1 MSAAIRVVNY
11 ASITFRCALT
21 SSSPTV
27 PQPQEV
33 GTVLLTSTVT
43 NCVDSKPDVAIDPLM
58 QGPRRALCS
67 EAGERARAGRGVLD
81 GAFAI
86 LDALAHAHTG
96 LGLTDLA
103 RASGLAKTSA
113 HRLAE
118 QLVVLGAVQRVA
130 QRYYIGARMGHL
142 GRRWQPDP
150 LLGQAGQPAVRDLA
164 TRSRAIASLR
174 ILHDDALKVIC
185 TTVPCGHA
193 YMPTPIDRKS
203 TAQTATGRVLYAADR
218 DTDITLLPD
227 CWTRRE
233 WRRLRES
240 IGEPCA
246 TVIDHQEAF
255 AGICCASAPV
265 WWPNGTC
272 AGALTAL
279 VQSTKCPPGLPEL
292 VSRTARRIGAALEC
306 LTEKSVCRQ
315 SEPQMQA
322 LIRSTS

>member
-1 MSAAIRVVNY
+1 MTLPLTAANCADNKPNVAISVLSQR
-11 ASITFRCALT
+11 TRCAL
-21 SSSPTV
+21 S
-27 PQPQEV
+27 
-33 GTVLLTSTVT
+33 
-43 NCVDSKPDVAIDPLM
+43 
-58 QGPRRALCS
+58 
-67 EAGERARAGRGVLD
+67 AGETAAARAGRGVLD

-86 LDALAHAHTG
+86 LDALAHSHTG

-103 RASGLAKTSA
+103 HASGLAKTSA

-150 LLGQAGQPAVRDLA
+150 LLRQAGQALVRDLA
-164 TRSRAIASLR
+164 MRSRAIASLR
-174 ILHDDALKVIC
+174 IIHDDALRVIC
-185 TTVPCGHA
+185 TTVPRGHA
-193 YMPTPIDRKS
+193 YMPTPIDSKS

-218 DTDITLLPD
+218 DTDIALLPD
-227 CWTRRE
+227 CWTPRE

-240 IGEPCA
+240 ISEPDA

-279 VQSTKCPPGLPEL
+279 VQSTKSPRCLPDL
-292 VSRTARRIGAALEC
+292 VSRTARRIGTSLQH
-306 LTEKSVCRQ
+306 LTQTSVC
-315 SEPQMQA
+315 
-322 LIRSTS
+322 

>member
-1 MSAAIRVVNY
+1 MTLPLTAANCADNKPNVAIGVLSQR
-11 ASITFRCALT
+11 TRCAL
-21 SSSPTV
+21 S
-27 PQPQEV
+27 
-33 GTVLLTSTVT
+33 
-43 NCVDSKPDVAIDPLM
+43 
-58 QGPRRALCS
+58 
-67 EAGERARAGRGVLD
+67 AGETAAARAGRGVLD

-86 LDALAHAHTG
+86 LDALAHSHTG

-103 RASGLAKTSA
+103 HASGLAKTSA

-150 LLGQAGQPAVRDLA
+150 LLRQAGQALVRDLA
-164 TRSRAIASLR
+164 MRSRAIASLR
-174 ILHDDALKVIC
+174 IIHDDALRVIC
-185 TTVPCGHA
+185 TTVPRGHA
-193 YMPTPIDRKS
+193 YMPTPIDSKS

-218 DTDITLLPD
+218 DTDIALLPD
-227 CWTRRE
+227 CWTPRE

-240 IGEPCA
+240 ISEPDA

-279 VQSTKCPPGLPEL
+279 VQSTKSPRCLPDL
-292 VSRTARRIGAALEC
+292 VSRTARRIGTSLQH
-306 LTEKSVCRQ
+306 LTQTSVC
-315 SEPQMQA
+315 
-322 LIRSTS
+322 

>member
-1 MSAAIRVVNY
+1 MSLPST
-11 ASITFRCALT
+11 AS
-21 SSSPTV
+21 
-27 PQPQEV
+27 
-33 GTVLLTSTVT
+33 
-43 NCVDSKPDVAIDPLM
+43 NCVEIEPDIAIGVLS
-58 QGPRRALCS
+58 QGARGAL
-67 EAGERARAGRGVLD
+67 AVGETVSARGGRGVLD

-86 LDALAHAHTG
+86 LDALEHAHAG

-130 QRYYIGARMGHL
+130 QRYYIGARMGRL

-150 LLGQAGQPAVRDLA
+150 LLRQAGQAAVRDLA
-164 TRSRAIASLR
+164 MQSRAIASLR
-174 ILHDDALKVIC
+174 ILHDDALRVIC
-185 TTVPCGHA
+185 TTVPCGRA

-218 DTDITLLPD
+218 GTDVARLPD
-227 CWTRRE
+227 CWTPRE
-233 WRRLRES
+233 WRHLRES
-240 IGEPCA
+240 IGELHA

-255 AGICCASAPV
+255 PGICCASAPV

-279 VQSTKCPPGLPEL
+279 VQSTKCPPSLADL
-292 VSRTARRIGAALEC
+292 VSRTARRIGAALQC
-306 LTEKSVCRQ
+306 LTE
-315 SEPQMQA
+315 
-322 LIRSTS
+322 TSAC

>member
-1 MSAAIRVVNY
+1 M
-11 ASITFRCALT
+11 TLPLT
-21 SSSPTV
+21 VS
-27 PQPQEV
+27 
-33 GTVLLTSTVT
+33 
-43 NCVDSKPDVAIDPLM
+43 NCIDNKPNVAIGVLS
-58 QGPRRALCS
+58 QRTRRALS
-67 EAGERARAGRGVLD
+67 VGETASARAGRGVLD

-86 LDALAHAHTG
+86 LDALAHSHTG

-130 QRYYIGARMGHL
+130 HRYYVGARMGHL

-150 LLGQAGQPAVRDLA
+150 LLRQAGQALVRDLA
-164 TRSRAIASLR
+164 MQSRAIASLR
-174 ILHDDALKVIC
+174 IIHDDALRVIC
-185 TTVPCGHA
+185 TTVPCGHG
-193 YMPTPIDRKS
+193 YMPTPIDSKS

-218 DTDITLLPD
+218 DTDIALLPD
-227 CWTRRE
+227 CWTPRE

-240 IGEPCA
+240 ISEPYA

-279 VQSTKCPPGLPEL
+279 VQSTKCPPCLPDL
-292 VSRTARRIGAALEC
+292 VSRTARRTSTTLQH
-306 LTEKSVCRQ
+306 LTETSVC
-315 SEPQMQA
+315 
-322 LIRSTS
+322 

>member
-1 MSAAIRVVNY
+1 MP
-11 ASITFRCALT
+11 TMTLPLT
-21 SSSPTV
+21 
-27 PQPQEV
+27 
-33 GTVLLTSTVT
+33 TS
-43 NCVDSKPDVAIDPLM
+43 NCVDNKPNVAMGVLS
-58 QGPRRALCS
+58 QRTRRALS
-67 EAGERARAGRGVLD
+67 APGETASARAGRGVLD
-81 GAFAI
+81 GAFAV
-86 LDALAHAHTG
+86 LDALAHSHTG

-118 QLVVLGAVQRVA
+118 QLVVLGAVQCVA

-142 GRRWQPDP
+142 GQRWQPDP
-150 LLGQAGQPAVRDLA
+150 LLRRAGQALVRDLA
-164 TRSRAIASLR
+164 KHLRAIASLR
-174 ILHDDALKVIC
+174 IIHDDALRVIC
-185 TTVPCGHA
+185 TTVPCGHG
-193 YMPTPIDRKS
+193 YMPTPIDSKS

-218 DTDITLLPD
+218 DTEIALLPD
-227 CWTRRE
+227 CWTPRE

-240 IGEPCA
+240 ISEPYA

-279 VQSTKCPPGLPEL
+279 VQSTKCPPCLPDL
-292 VSRTARRIGAALEC
+292 VSRTARRITTTLQQ
-306 LTEKSVCRQ
+306 LTETSVCRPPR
-315 SEPQMQA
+315 PQMQA

>member
-1 MSAAIRVVNY
+1 MTMTL
-11 ASITFRCALT
+11 AST
-21 SSSPTV
+21 S
-27 PQPQEV
+27 
-33 GTVLLTSTVT
+33 
-43 NCVDSKPDVAIDPLM
+43 NCVDNRRPASIGVASSQPH
-58 QGPRRALCS
+58 RALLTGAS
-67 EAGERARAGRGVLD
+67 ASARGGRGVLD

-118 QLVVLGAVQRVA
+118 QLVALGAVQRVGH
-130 QRYYIGARMGHL
+130 RYYIGARIGRL

-150 LLGQAGQPAVRDLA
+150 LLRQAAQAPVRDLA
-164 TRSRAIASLR
+164 MQSRAMASLR
-174 ILHDDALKVIC
+174 ILHDDALRVIC

-193 YMPTPIDRKS
+193 YMPTPIDRRS
-203 TAQTATGRVLYAADR
+203 TARTATGRVLYAADR
-218 DTDITLLPD
+218 EIDTALLPD
-227 CWTRRE
+227 CWTPRE
-233 WRRLRES
+233 WRRIRES
-240 IGEPCA
+240 IGELNA

-279 VQSTKCPPGLPEL
+279 VQSTKCPPCLPDL
-292 VSRTARRIGAALEC
+292 VAHTARRISAALE
-306 LTEKSVCRQ
+306 Q
-315 SEPQMQA
+315 STA
-322 LIRSTS
+322 TSAC